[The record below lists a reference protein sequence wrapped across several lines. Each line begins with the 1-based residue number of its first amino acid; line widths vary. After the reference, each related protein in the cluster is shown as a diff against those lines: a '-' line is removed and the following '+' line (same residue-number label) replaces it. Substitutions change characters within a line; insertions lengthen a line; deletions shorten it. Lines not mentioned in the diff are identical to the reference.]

1 MNCTRLIW
9 SKWRIYPILQNRNC
23 TLYKIVGA
31 ARNWINSVP
40 QIEATTFAFSSM
52 TTSAPPTNDRETNTC
67 TIRHQ
72 ATQFRVLHLLD
83 RWGLNVSILQAWV
96 SNFLG
101 WIFHESFIP
110 NCFFFRGE
118 MAVSQSR
125 KVFLLLQ
132 FHENFKQQ
140 KLMNIFNIIIFLWS
154 YAFSFLC
161 ILWSI

>member
-9 SKWRIYPILQNRNC
+9 RKWIIYPILQNRNC

-52 TTSAPPTNDRETNTC
+52 TTTNQLSRNQHLHNSSPGNSVSSSTFIGSMRAQRFYSTGLGLKLLGLDISREFHTK
-67 TIRHQ
+67 
-72 ATQFRVLHLLD
+72 L
-83 RWGLNVSILQAWV
+83 
-96 SNFLG
+96 FLFSRG
-101 WIFHESFIP
+101 NGCFPVEKSF
-110 NCFFFRGE
+110 F
-118 MAVSQSR
+118 
-125 KVFLLLQ
+125 LLQ

-154 YAFSFLC
+154 YAISFLC